1 MARPLPEPLGE
12 NPLPRSRTDQVLAN
26 GGDGR
31 FGDTTVMVSDRSV
44 THHAWRA
51 GALKRSELCRPA
63 NPTNQ
68 ELMGSW
74 RPGGR

>member
-1 MARPLPEPLGE
+1 MGATAR
-12 NPLPRSRTDQVLAN
+12 
-26 GGDGR
+26 R

-74 RPGGR
+74 RPGG